1 LLRLWQT
8 DAAHMKKT
16 AKFRAGLAME
26 LSVGLMLF
34 VAPFLAVLLYP
45 RAKWLLALVPI
56 GVAVLILSGLFA
68 KDPTP
73 QALADDIERLLTGSS
88 GGWDVDDFE
97 HQRIRDPQLRELW
110 RKCMDVGGPPEE
122 WVRLNEGQKSEL
134 REIIR
139 KLKEL
144 GEAR

>member
-1 LLRLWQT
+1 MWQSN
-8 DAAHMKKT
+8 AAHMKKT
-16 AKFRAGLAME
+16 AKFGAGLAME

-73 QALADDIERLLTGSS
+73 QTLADDIERLLTGSY
-88 GGWDVDDFE
+88 GGWEVDDFE
-97 HQRIRDPQLRELW
+97 HQSIRDAQLRELW
-110 RKCMDVGGPPEE
+110 RRSMDVGGLPET
-122 WVRLNEGQKSEL
+122 WVRLNEAQKAQL

-139 KLKEL
+139 KLREL